1 MIPSPSLMMRVM
13 PNVRDVWSRG
23 SSIEIVNIGD
33 LLGEI
38 ERAIY
43 NFLVY
48 LHFGFEYPV
57 KLQ

>member
-1 MIPSPSLMMRVM
+1 MMRVM